1 MDEDTYRAGLIY
13 EESKFKDTE
22 YIDFEKDDFIQID
35 FGREKRAV
43 RLNDIYEGNIES
55 LK

>member
-1 MDEDTYRAGLIY
+1 MVY
-13 EESKFKDTE
+13 EETKFKDAE

-35 FGREKRAV
+35 FGREKRTIK
-43 RLNDIYEGNIES
+43 LIDLYEGNIES